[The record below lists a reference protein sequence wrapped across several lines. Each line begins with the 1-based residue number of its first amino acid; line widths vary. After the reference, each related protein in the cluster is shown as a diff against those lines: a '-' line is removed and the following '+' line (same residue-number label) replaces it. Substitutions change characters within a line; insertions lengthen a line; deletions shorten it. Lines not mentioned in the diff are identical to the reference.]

1 MEDETVVTR
10 SNPNTTNDEHPSK
23 TVGRQHTFSFSS
35 VDADEENSKLILH
48 ENVGVELPSPP
59 DGGWGWV
66 IVFASFVCNLVL
78 DGICYTFGV
87 LMEPLVNYYD
97 SSRSNISIIGS
108 LLCGMYLTSGPIVGG
123 LVNKYGCRPVCMT
136 GSLIACIGLAAST
149 LSEDIPTMMFTYGII
164 GGIGLG
170 LVYLPAVVAVGYYFE
185 KKRALATGIS
195 VCGSG
200 VGTFLFAP
208 FATYLVSEMGW
219 KGANLIFAGLCFNC
233 AVAGALMR
241 PLELVAVPNVKNE
254 DEAQFV
260 VQLPDGTHHLQMSR
274 NSTMHSINNEIGVSH
289 YEISASINIPQLPT
303 ITEQSVTAQQ
313 IEERKTIQEVF
324 PEIQQQEEL
333 KQQQEQLKQQ
343 QLLLQQQRA
352 RGQRLRTLSENPE
365 GGNKFT
371 ITPVKEGSIP
381 RNSSAPHFVDPFR
394 GIPRNLSNPG
404 LGKSS
409 KVSGSETFGSHLD
422 SPEHTIFSHFD
433 GSNSTIYLQPGSSA
447 GNRPQVRPLYR
458 KDIFYS
464 GSVLNLPDNQ
474 NQNIP
479 TEDYRQSVLSIPRHS
494 RRSSQQFSIH
504 RGSIMA
510 SHLSLPPAAVRK
522 MSVQIEDNS
531 KPMINVIKE
540 MINYHLLSNPR
551 FLFICMSN
559 VFAMLGFYVPFV
571 FLPDM
576 AVSRGVERE
585 SANIL
590 ISIIGISNTFG
601 RVLAGWFSDFEFVN
615 SLVVTNIALF
625 LSGISVL
632 LLPVFNSYTAY
643 AIIALLFGFFVAAYV
658 SLTSIVLVDLMGLDN
673 LTSSFGLLVLFRGIS
688 SMFGP
693 PLAGAVFDATH
704 SYETTFFMAG
714 GFLILSGFVS
724 TLADIY
730 QRVEL
735 RKAKR
740 VKSI

>member
-149 LSEDIPTMMFTYGII
+149 LSEDISNHD
-164 GGIGLG
+164 
-170 LVYLPAVVAVGYYFE
+170 VYLWYYRRYWIGTCVFTSCVAVGYYFE

-219 KGANLIFAGLCFNC
+219 KGA
-233 AVAGALMR
+233 LMR

-254 DEAQFV
+254 DEAQFC
-260 VQLPDGTHHLQMSR
+260 
-274 NSTMHSINNEIGVSH
+274 
-289 YEISASINIPQLPT
+289 ASINIPQLPT

-313 IEERKTIQEVF
+313 IEERKTIQE
-324 PEIQQQEEL
+324 
-333 KQQQEQLKQQ
+333 
-343 QLLLQQQRA
+343 QQRA

-625 LSGISVL
+625 L
-632 LLPVFNSYTAY
+632 T
-643 AIIALLFGFFVAAYV
+643 LLFGFFVAAYV

-673 LTSSFGLLVLFRGIS
+673 LTSFLWTFGSFQRDIEYVWTS
-688 SMFGP
+688 SCWC
-693 PLAGAVFDATH
+693 
-704 SYETTFFMAG
+704 S
-714 GFLILSGFVS
+714 
-724 TLADIY
+724 
-730 QRVEL
+730 L
-735 RKAKR
+735 RCN
-740 VKSI
+740 SQL